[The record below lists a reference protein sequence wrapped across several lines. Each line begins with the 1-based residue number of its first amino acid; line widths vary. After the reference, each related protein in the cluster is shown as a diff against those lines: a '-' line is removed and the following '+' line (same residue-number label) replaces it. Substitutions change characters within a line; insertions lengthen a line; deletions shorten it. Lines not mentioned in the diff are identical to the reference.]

1 MRSITLFACAALCL
15 AAMPA
20 AAQTSLGTFNWRLA
34 PYGSVLTLTVTQR
47 GSVYELIGFES
58 QCGGNL
64 SLPASGVAVPQAN
77 GTIFFGVTSINERG
91 HGLHTRGFITLPSLS
106 GTWSDNAGN
115 TNQPFQLVSAG
126 PVCPGG
132 PRTDPISGDVPPA
145 QR

>member
-1 MRSITLFACAALCL
+1 MRHIAAIAL
-15 AAMPA
+15 AVLVLSATSA
-20 AAQTSLGTFNWRLA
+20 GAQTIGTFSWRLS

-47 GSVYELIGFES
+47 GGVYELIGFES

-91 HGLHTRGFITLPSLS
+91 RGLHTRGFITLPTLS

-115 TNQPFQLVSAG
+115 TNQPFLSSPPASPG
-126 PVCPGG
+126 CTGG
-132 PRTDPISGDVPPA
+132 PRIDPLSGDAPGA
-145 QR
+145 QP